1 MPDKKTKQ
9 VTIFEYDNYRTYL
22 GDLYKFYKETKP
34 HFSYRYFSQK
44 AGFRSPNFLKLVIEG
59 KRNVSPES
67 IEKFTK
73 ALKLGK
79 REAEFFRVL
88 VHLNQARTVGEKKIY
103 AEQLM
108 QFRPFR
114 YIHPL
119 RQDQYRYYAD
129 WYNIAIRELTML
141 PAFSEDP
148 AWIARRLIPPIS
160 PQQAQKAIDL
170 LLQLGLLE
178 RDETGRLVQADAF
191 ISTGDEVTSTSVANY
206 HRTVIQ
212 MGAEAIDRFAGP
224 DRDISSVTMTLSEK
238 NYQEI
243 KGLIQRFRKEL
254 LAIADQDES
263 PEGVYQVNFQ
273 LFPLAKGAGKEPGS

>member
-1 MPDKKTKQ
+1 MKQ
-9 VTIFEYDNYRTYL
+9 VTIFEYDNYRAYL
-22 GDLYKFYKETKP
+22 GDLYKLYKETKP

-59 KRNVSPES
+59 KRNLSAES
-67 IEKFTK
+67 IEKFTN

-79 REAEFFRVL
+79 KETEFFRVL
-88 VHLNQARTVGEKKIY
+88 VYLNQARTVGEKKIY

-129 WYNIAIRELTML
+129 WHNIAVRELTML
-141 PAFSEDP
+141 PEFSEDP
-148 AWIARRLIPPIS
+148 AWIARRLVPPIS
-160 PQQAQKAIDL
+160 PQQAQKALDL
-170 LLQLGLLE
+170 LLQLGLLK
-178 RDETGRLVQADAF
+178 RDESGRLVQADAF

-206 HRTVIQ
+206 HRTMIR
-212 MGAEAIDRFAGP
+212 MGAEAMDRFAGP

-238 NYQEI
+238 NFQEI
-243 KGLIQRFRKEL
+243 KTLIQRFRKEL
-254 LAIADQDES
+254 LAIADQDQS

-273 LFPLAKGAGKEPGS
+273 LFPLAKGAGKEPGP